1 MRSDL
6 PELLIDDGL
15 YCYDDDDTFSDSTYE
30 YGDDDD
36 DDVTFGVGAPPL
48 PPPPP
53 AAANDPVA
61 TYVRQMVGNT
71 HEDIDGF
78 FSFMITRAQ
87 HARAVAA
94 RASDSQEP

>member
-1 MRSDL
+1 MPVARNGRRWTLLQHDSD
-6 PELLIDDGL
+6 G
-15 YCYDDDDTFSDSTYE
+15 TFSDATYE

-36 DDVTFGVGAPPL
+36 GDVTFGVGAPPL
-48 PPPPP
+48 PPPPA

-61 TYVRQMVGNT
+61 TYVRQMVSNT

-78 FSFMITRAQ
+78 FLCMMTRAQ
-87 HARAVAA
+87 QARAVAA